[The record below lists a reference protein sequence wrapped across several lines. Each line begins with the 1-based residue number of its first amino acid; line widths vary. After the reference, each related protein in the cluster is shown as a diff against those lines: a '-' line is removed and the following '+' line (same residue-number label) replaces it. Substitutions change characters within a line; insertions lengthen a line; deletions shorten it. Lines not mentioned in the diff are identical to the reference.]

1 MAELASATCSPV
13 VSRAHRGDLKD
24 EAAIVHFH
32 GPKPNRC
39 LPCYLEKGSTA
50 RDCHCPYYD
59 KLWQQAMAADG
70 GSYYWHL
77 LEAYRKYETDS

>member
-1 MAELASATCSPV
+1 MIHACHALIWERHC
-13 VSRAHRGDLKD
+13 RRGDLKD

-39 LPCYLEKGSTA
+39 LPCYLDKGRSTQ
-50 RDCHCPYYD
+50 DCHCPHYD

-70 GSYYWHL
+70 GAYYWHL
-77 LEAYRKYETDS
+77 LEAYRKYETMDS